1 MIWKY
6 NPHQS
11 SCCAHG
17 PMQITVSTSN
27 MINGDKS
34 SESKLKNNLEY
45 NIKTSMK
52 LLNKLYNKYNDWE
65 KVCGA
70 YKTGQPIINKYA
82 KFCYNNNY
90 EKNWVNYDEFKK

>member
-1 MIWKY
+1 
-6 NPHQS
+6 
-11 SCCAHG
+11 
-17 PMQITVSTSN
+17 